1 MTQIF
6 QAQADSKNTEKAKLW
21 RQLKQKEQARQ
32 LAAAE
37 KRAIGASNNRQGL
50 IQVTAPILEADKSR
64 WMYSDKT
71 NFEIACLNE
80 A

>member
-37 KRAIGASNNRQGL
+37 KRAIGVSNNR
-50 IQVTAPILEADKSR
+50 
-64 WMYSDKT
+64 
-71 NFEIACLNE
+71 
-80 A
+80 